1 MIEVTKNTILFTKI
15 NKSIIQLRVNLFG
28 DTGCIISKKNNE
40 LLHFP
45 MKFDLLTWEMPIIT
59 EGIGCGSNKL
69 TAFPKMSSTKIVS

>member
-1 MIEVTKNTILFTKI
+1 M
-15 NKSIIQLRVNLFG
+15 QLRANLFE

>member
-1 MIEVTKNTILFTKI
+1 MYNI
-15 NKSIIQLRVNLFG
+15 
-28 DTGCIISKKNNE
+28 KKNNE

-45 MKFDLLTWEMPIIT
+45 MKFVLLTWEMPIIT